1 MTNPK
6 DASATGTDDGA
17 LSNMQTGDVLVAR
30 PSSVVAHD
38 ISIVPAKPHA
48 TVPNHRE
55 AVEQATEEA
64 EALGVDAWVTEDQ
77 THVIK
82 LATNRPDAEVP
93 SRSDGEEDSSR
104 T

>member
-6 DASATGTDDGA
+6 DASATGTDAGA

-30 PSSVVAHD
+30 PSSVVTHD

-48 TVPNHRE
+48 TMPNHRE

-64 EALGVDAWVTEDQ
+64 EARGVDAWVTEDQ

-82 LATNRPDAEVP
+82 LASNRPDTQVP
-93 SRSDGEEDSSR
+93 GRSDGEQDPHKP
-104 T
+104 